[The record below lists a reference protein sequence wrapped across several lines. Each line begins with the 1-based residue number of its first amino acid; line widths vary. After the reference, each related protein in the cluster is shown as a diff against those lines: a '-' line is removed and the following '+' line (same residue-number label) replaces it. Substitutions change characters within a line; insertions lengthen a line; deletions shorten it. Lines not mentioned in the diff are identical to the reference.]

1 MEAVMRTNIVLD
13 DQLVAEAQNLTGI
26 STKKGIVEEGL
37 KLLIRLKK
45 QEALKAW
52 RGKLCWDD
60 DLDAM
65 RTSR

>member
-1 MEAVMRTNIVLD
+1 MRTNIVLD

-45 QEALKAW
+45 QEAIKNW
-52 RGKLCWDD
+52 RGKLNWDD
-60 DLDAM
+60 NLDAM

>member
-1 MEAVMRTNIVLD
+1 MEAFMRTNIVLD

-45 QEALKAW
+45 QEAVKTW
-52 RGKLCWDD
+52 RGKLHWDD

-65 RTSR
+65 RTSP